1 MCNELTENRESVYIH
16 SAMNCQRL
24 NIIKQSQ
31 LCYSSTCVTT
41 GIMEGIICVTT
52 NFIQY
57 LPDLQMSQHQQ

>member
-57 LPDLQMSQHQQ
+57 